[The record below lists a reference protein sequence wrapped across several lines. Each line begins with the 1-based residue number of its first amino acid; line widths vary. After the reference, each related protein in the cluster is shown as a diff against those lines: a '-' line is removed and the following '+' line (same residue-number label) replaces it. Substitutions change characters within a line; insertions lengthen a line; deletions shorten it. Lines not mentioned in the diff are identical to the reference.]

1 MDRSLV
7 EKRGRDE
14 GHTLAVAVEKA
25 LPKLKNNFVGR
36 TVSPL
41 SKTKEADEILG
52 PMPQWARA
60 AGLRDARGTFPW
72 DSD

>member
-1 MDRSLV
+1 MDRSLL
-7 EKRGRDE
+7 EKQGRDE
-14 GHTLAVAVEKA
+14 GHTLVEAVEKA

-60 AGLRDARGTFPW
+60 AGLRDARGTLPW